1 MCTYAYDTVYIYMC
15 IYIDT
20 YISAEASMASGRL
33 EGRLP
38 IHKTLSSPQSGEGF
52 PPLTP
57 PTAPA
62 RPFSENLE
70 PFRPPKNLILAATR
84 ATFPCLGSPRSP
96 QGPPRTP
103 RTPQKFHQDPQGPP
117 KDLTRTPKD
126 PLRHHQGP
134 PGLPQEPPNAQNTTI
149 IPASTPKITQASKWI

>member
-1 MCTYAYDTVYIYMC
+1 MYIYIYM
-15 IYIDT
+15 YI

-38 IHKTLSSPQSGEGF
+38 ILKTLSSPQSGEGF

-62 RPFSENLE
+62 RPVRENLE
-70 PFRPPKNLILAATR
+70 PFGPPKNLILAATR

-96 QGPPRTP
+96 QGPP
-103 RTPQKFHQDPQGPP
+103 KDPQGPQGP
-117 KDLTRTPKD
+117 PRNSTGTPKD
-126 PLRHHQGP
+126 PPRTSLGP
-134 PGLPQEPPNAQNTTI
+134 PR
-149 IPASTPKITQASKWI
+149 TP